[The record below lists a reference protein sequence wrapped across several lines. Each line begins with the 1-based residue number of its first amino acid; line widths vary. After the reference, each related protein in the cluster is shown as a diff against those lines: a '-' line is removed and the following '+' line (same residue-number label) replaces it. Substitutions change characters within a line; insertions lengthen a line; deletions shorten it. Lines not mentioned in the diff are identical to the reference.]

1 MFCKKSI
8 YLDIPKNATKKL
20 MPMKKII
27 LFSGVLLFLFACGK
41 SEKPKNEAE
50 IQNQELLSLI
60 KTDANVN
67 KKEFKKL
74 IFRNLDNIEDSEE
87 LNLPLLSKVA
97 SNLKIKY
104 SNIKIDETSSI
115 NYDDKTAF
123 FVLTIVERNK
133 KKKKSDDFE
142 DLGNYFQRKYLFV
155 DRESGSIIAE
165 EFDANLGYYHNEAIR
180 FSKSHI
186 LKNLVYLNETTPAI
200 GFYTEATASSRIVL
214 YSEQKFTL
222 LTLADNEIRKVLYEY
237 PIRLTNGDSNGSG
250 TYQIETLE
258 TGMSLGDD
266 KTNGFFDLIVT
277 KKFSYEEAVEDSLE
291 NDMEENK
298 EVKTK
303 KEAEKLKFNGK
314 EYAFH
319 RDDRH
324 RFLE

>member
-1 MFCKKSI
+1 MR
-8 YLDIPKNATKKL
+8 
-20 MPMKKII
+20 KIV
-27 LFSGVLLFLFACGK
+27 LLSGVLAFLFACGK
-41 SEKPKNEAE
+41 SEKTKNEAE

-60 KTDANVN
+60 ETDTNVN

-74 IFRNLDNIEDSEE
+74 IFKNLDNIEESQE

-123 FVLTIVERNK
+123 FVLTIVEHNK
-133 KKKKSDDFE
+133 KKQHLDDYE
-142 DLGNYFQRKYLFV
+142 NLGNYFQRKYLFV
-155 DRESGSIIAE
+155 DRESGNVIAE

-186 LKNLVYLNETTPAI
+186 LKNLVYLNENTPAV
-200 GFYTEATASSRIVL
+200 GFYTEASASSRIVL
-214 YSEQKFTL
+214 YNEQKFTL
-222 LTLADNEIRKVLYEY
+222 ITLADNEIKKVLYEY

-258 TGMSLGDD
+258 TGMSLGDQ

-277 KKFSYEEAVEDSLE
+277 KNFSYEEAIEDSLE
-291 NDMEENK
+291 SEMEENK
-298 EVKTK
+298 ELKIK
-303 KEAEKLKFNGK
+303 KESEKLKFNGR

>member
-1 MFCKKSI
+1 
-8 YLDIPKNATKKL
+8 
-20 MPMKKII
+20 MPMRKIV
-27 LFSGVLLFLFACGK
+27 LLSGVFMFLFACGK
-41 SEKPKNEAE
+41 SEKTKNEAE

-60 KTDANVN
+60 ETDTNVN

-74 IFRNLDNIEDSEE
+74 IFKNLDNIEDSQE

-123 FVLTIVERNK
+123 FVLTIVEHNK
-133 KKKKSDDFE
+133 KKQHLDDYE
-142 DLGNYFQRKYLFV
+142 NLGNYFQRKYLFV
-155 DRESGSIIAE
+155 DRESGNVIAE

-186 LKNLVYLNETTPAI
+186 LKNLVYLNENTPAV
-200 GFYTEATASSRIVL
+200 GFYTEASASSRIVL
-214 YSEQKFTL
+214 YNEQKFTL
-222 LTLADNEIRKVLYEY
+222 ITLADNEIRKVLYEY

-258 TGMSLGDD
+258 TGMSLGDQ

-277 KKFSYEEAVEDSLE
+277 KNFSYEEAIEDSLE
-291 NDMEENK
+291 KEMEENK
-298 EVKTK
+298 ELKIK
-303 KEAEKLKFNGK
+303 KESEKLKFNGR